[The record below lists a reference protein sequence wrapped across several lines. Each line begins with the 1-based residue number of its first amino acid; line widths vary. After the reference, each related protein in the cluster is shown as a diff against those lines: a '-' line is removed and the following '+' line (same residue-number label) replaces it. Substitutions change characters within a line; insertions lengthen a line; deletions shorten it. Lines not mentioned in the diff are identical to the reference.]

1 MQCSEIERVIN
12 EVSLLVE
19 NRIYETENYFDLI
32 FFEIFDNSTYRDK
45 VHLTCALSY
54 IESQDDQID

>member
-1 MQCSEIERVIN
+1 MIN
-12 EVSLLVE
+12 EVSLLLE
-19 NRIYETENYFDLI
+19 NWIYETENYFDLI